1 MCPKVLHILLNNIV
15 GPDLYSAL
23 CLWGLNLGTAS
34 TKLSD
39 LLVSIQAE
47 PMGGL
52 GVELRAGREDRT
64 RIFPLGHPPC
74 WVTAG

>member
-1 MCPKVLHILLNNIV
+1 MLSILLNNTV

-34 TKLSD
+34 TKLSG
-39 LLVSIQAE
+39 LLASIQAE

-52 GVELRAGREDRT
+52 GVELRARREDRT
-64 RIFPLGHPPC
+64 RVFPLGQPPC